1 MFELNIEKLLLTLEK
16 DNLSISQYT
25 LNHEVSLN
33 KDITVAQIKQ
43 TMFKSLEVMRSSTSK
58 GMNEPI
64 NSVSGLTGSNSYK
77 YAQYLASGKSIC
89 GDVISL
95 AMAMALSCS
104 EVNASMNR
112 IVACPTAGSC
122 GIVPAAL
129 FSVAK
134 KYKKTDEELI
144 DALFTAAGVGVII
157 GAKAT
162 LSGAEGGC
170 QAECGSAAAMGAAAL
185 VELMGG
191 TPKMAFHAAAMAFK
205 NVLGL
210 VCDPVAGLVEIPCI
224 KRNASGTVN
233 AITCADLALSGVE
246 SYIPF
251 EEVVDAMYDIGKNM
265 SVELRETALGGLA
278 VTPTGIS
285 LKKKVLSKN
294 TIH

>member
-1 MFELNIEKLLLTLEK
+1 
-16 DNLSISQYT
+16 
-25 LNHEVSLN
+25 
-33 KDITVAQIKQ
+33 
-43 TMFKSLEVMRSSTSK
+43 
-58 GMNEPI
+58 
-64 NSVSGLTGSNSYK
+64 
-77 YAQYLASGKSIC
+77 
-89 GDVISL
+89 
-95 AMAMALSCS
+95 SCS

-129 FSVAK
+129 LSTAR
-134 KYKKTDEELI
+134 KYNKTTEDLI
-144 DALFTAAGVGVII
+144 DALFTASGIGLII

-170 QAECGSAAAMGAAAL
+170 QAECGSAAAMGAGAI

-191 TPKMAFHAAAMAFK
+191 TPRMAFHAAAMAFK
-205 NVLGL
+205 NILGL

-233 AITCADLALSGVE
+233 AITCADLALAGIE

-278 VTPTGIS
+278 TTPTGLL
-285 LKKKVLSKN
+285 LKKKVLNKN
-294 TIH
+294 KQ

>member
-1 MFELNIEKLLLTLEK
+1 MFELNVEKLLIELET
-16 DNLSISQYT
+16 DQISISQYT
-25 LNHEVSLN
+25 KNHELSLN
-33 KDITVAQIKQ
+33 KDITLDEIRKG
-43 TMFKSLEVMRSSTSK
+43 MFKSLEVMRDSTSK

-64 NSVSGLTGSNSYK
+64 NSVSGLTGSDSYK
-77 YAQYLASGKSIC
+77 YTEYIKSGKSIC
-89 GDVISL
+89 GDVVSF

-122 GIVPAAL
+122 GIVPAAIL
-129 FSVAK
+129 STAK
-134 KYKKTDEELI
+134 KYNKTDDEII
-144 DALFTAAGVGVII
+144 DALFTAGGIGLII
-157 GAKAT
+157 GAKAS

-170 QAECGSAAAMGAAAL
+170 QAECGSAAAMGAAAI

-191 TPKMAFHAAAMAFK
+191 TPKMAFHAAAIALK
-205 NVLGL
+205 NILGL

-251 EEVVDAMYDIGKNM
+251 GEVVDAMYDIGKNM

-278 VTPTGIS
+278 VTPTGIA
-285 LKKKVLSKN
+285 LKKKVLNKN
-294 TIH
+294 